1 MANLSL
7 QGQNHY
13 LQDKVCKQLKRNKQ
27 LETESCNISSKLE
40 ITASTTSKHKKIRFY
55 TSLAAQQM
63 MQRFAQDC
71 LS

>member
-1 MANLSL
+1 MKQNYTIRKNLYIMANLSL

-40 ITASTTSKHKKIRFY
+40 ITASTTS
-55 TSLAAQQM
+55 
-63 MQRFAQDC
+63 
-71 LS
+71 